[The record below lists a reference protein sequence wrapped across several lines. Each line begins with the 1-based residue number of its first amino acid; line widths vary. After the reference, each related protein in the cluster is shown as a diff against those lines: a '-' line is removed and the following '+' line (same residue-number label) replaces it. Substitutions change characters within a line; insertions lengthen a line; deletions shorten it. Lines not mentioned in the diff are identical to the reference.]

1 MAKYVETRIKANA
14 CGICPDL
21 KRDIDTLD
29 FLHFIK
35 EVIFPYPKMNEYS
48 SILYAYGKYQKEQYD
63 YIQSIKG
70 LEKFEKEDKDYE
82 LWMKLCQ
89 QIKFFMEK
97 ESIDIFYVGK
107 NESKKNKLES
117 FDKSLDE
124 TILKI
129 LIDDLCAFE
138 NSLQKDDFTKPSDIS
153 LLTINERIENGL
165 KENLKCSGVQRGKP
179 LTSTMLLN
187 HICIQSLSFLLRID
201 TLFENATKNSSIDEI
216 KMTNTDYRFI
226 YDFLKFFKIL
236 DYELNEHN
244 TTMGEDLI
252 KQRFKNPPLK
262 SYPFLNDMLRMCK
275 DVIYQRIYSLE

>member
-1 MAKYVETRIKANA
+1 MAKNIEARIKANA

-35 EVIFPYPKMNEYS
+35 EIISPYQKMDKYS

-70 LEKFEKEDKDYE
+70 LETFEKEDKDYE
-82 LWMKLCQ
+82 LWIKLCQ

-107 NESKKNKLES
+107 NESKKYKLES

-129 LIDDLCAFE
+129 LIKDLCSFE
-138 NSLQKDDFTKPSDIS
+138 NGLQKKGFTEPSEIN
-153 LLTINERIENGL
+153 LFTINERIENGL
-165 KENLKCSGVQRGKP
+165 KENLKCAGVQRGKP
-179 LTSTMLLN
+179 LTSTMLVN

-201 TLFENATKNSSIDEI
+201 ALFENVTENLSIDEI

-226 YDFLKFFKIL
+226 YDFLKFFGIL

-244 TTMGEDLI
+244 TTMREDLI

-262 SYPFLNDMLRMCK
+262 SYPFLDEILRMCK
-275 DVIYQRIYSLE
+275 DAIYQRLYSLE